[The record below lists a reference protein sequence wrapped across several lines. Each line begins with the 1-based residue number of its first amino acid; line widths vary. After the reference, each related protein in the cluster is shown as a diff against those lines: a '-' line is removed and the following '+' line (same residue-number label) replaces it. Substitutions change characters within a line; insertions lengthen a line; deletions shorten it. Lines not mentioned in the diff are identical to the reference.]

1 MIWDNIDLSKGTIN
15 LENRS
20 YKMDNLLKVS
30 LKNIYAERARMK
42 SKHSFVITTFSNNKF
57 RKANSSTINAIFN
70 CFENIDKNDS
80 IWRSF
85 SPQYARECLIRTMFE
100 SGYSLEQIAAYI
112 GVDVTRIISS
122 IPNEIIISEG
132 KKRLNKGNKQV
143 THPYNAIVEVFYNK
157 IVD

>member
-1 MIWDNIDLSKGTIN
+1 M
-15 LENRS
+15 
-20 YKMDNLLKVS
+20 
-30 LKNIYAERARMK
+30 
-42 SKHSFVITTFSNNKF
+42 ITTFSNNKF

-70 CFENIDKNDS
+70 NFENIDKNDS

-132 KKRLNKGNKQV
+132 KKRLNKGNKQD